1 MTLSDQD
8 PNPLRVL
15 QEIPGIGPK
24 LADRLHRTLGVD
36 SLEAFATA
44 VRDGRLD
51 EVEGIGPDRAAGIRA
66 ALRHMMKSARESR
79 SPKTRPEPDIETI
92 LEVDREYR
100 RMATADTLP
109 TIPVSGPTSDG
120 VEVPRPIL
128 HAEGGPWVFTAM
140 YTTSARS
147 RALDRTRDWVVII
160 FADEDGDQG
169 RVTVVTE
176 RRGPLASKRVVRGR
190 EMECVHYYARN
201 GNESPVVPNPSNG

>member
-1 MTLSDQD
+1 
-8 PNPLRVL
+8 
-15 QEIPGIGPK
+15 
-24 LADRLHRTLGVD
+24 
-36 SLEAFATA
+36 
-44 VRDGRLD
+44 
-51 EVEGIGPDRAAGIRA
+51 
-66 ALRHMMKSARESR
+66 MMKSARNSR
-79 SPKTRPEPDIETI
+79 SPKTRPEPGVETI

-128 HAEGGPWVFTAM
+128 HAESGPWVFTAM

-147 RALDRTRDWVVII
+147 RTLDRTRDWVVVV
-160 FADEDGDQG
+160 FADESGDQG

-190 EMECVHYYARN
+190 EMECVHYYARY
-201 GNESPVVPNPSNG
+201 GSESPAVPNPPSNG